1 MMTNSDKQIII
12 ITGPTAVG
20 KTKLSI
26 EVAKFFRTEI
36 ISADSRQFYKELK
49 IGTAP
54 PSDSELKEVKHH
66 FIGHLSIYDYYNVS
80 KYENDAIKKID
91 SLFKDHDR
99 LIMTGGSGLYI
110 DAVVKGIDDL
120 PDADTDTREYLK
132 AKFEAEG
139 ITSLQVML
147 KNLDP
152 EFCKQVDM
160 NNPARLIR
168 AVEVCM
174 TTGLKYS
181 DLRKSKNKKRNF
193 NCLFIGLNREKNE
206 LIEIIKKRT
215 NIMIQQGLI
224 EEATELY
231 PFRNL
236 NALNTVGYTELFEY
250 IEGKTTLEQAIEN
263 ININTRKYAKR
274 QLTWFRKNKDMQWF
288 HPNDKEKIMNYIL
301 NNQR

>member
-215 NIMIQQGLI
+215 NIMIQQGLV

-274 QLTWFRKNKDMQWF
+274 QLTWFRKNKAMQWF

>member
-1 MMTNSDKQIII
+1 MTNSDKQIII

-215 NIMIQQGLI
+215 NIMIQQGLV

-274 QLTWFRKNKDMQWF
+274 QLTWFRKNKAMQWF